1 MLKEAKYLLFVF
13 VIFVFFFLSIKYY
26 TSDDYKKNYFRNL
39 TEQDKFIKNLTNDLP
54 ILDTNTD
61 NIIEYVDNNKN
72 KSKKKFKF
80 WELLI
85 NDK

>member
-1 MLKEAKYLLFVF
+1 MLKEIKYLLFLF
-13 VIFVFFFLSIKYY
+13 TIFVFFFLSIKYY
-26 TSDDYKKNYFRNL
+26 ISDEYKKNYFRNL
-39 TEQDKFIKNLTNDLP
+39 TEQDQFIKNLSTDLP
-54 ILDTNTD
+54 VLDSDTT